1 MPLWAFLKRR
11 GRNIHSLVRTGRVAE
26 IRRLLAENP
35 DLIVARTDFGATPLH
50 CAAYEGHTEV
60 VRLLLDLGADT
71 RAEDDNGQT
80 ALDIARATESAEVVR
95 ILTDHAQGHV
105 PRAASESRVEDTAER
120 TIYDFFISYKSENV
134 DLARTVADH
143 LTASGQKVWFAEYEI
158 LLYDRDQFE
167 MEIDDGIRHS
177 RYGLVFL
184 NDIYA
189 TSKHCG
195 REIAQ
200 LQAQKPEYVLIV
212 RIPDQGVLKGRFEE
226 IPIDRAVEACRRHDR
241 SEFKGILDTLGIK
254 AGESGMGRMFSIGS
268 VLAKALPEN
277 KLLDAGS
284 DVNAVLG
291 FVEARTKRP
300 IVKMASQAAGRDSFW
315 GSLLGADFSL
325 DVSGWR
331 RIDPGSRAI
340 IDKGQGAQFER
351 AVGKERL
358 LVNLYFDRD
367 MSEEGKSRLKP
378 PSPDDRELYDTLREY
393 AKKHM
398 TRLNARIRG
407 VHLLFH
413 GGLSQLALTYQLP
426 GYWTRKYS
434 VTVNHPQIGKPVE
447 FVFTFGF
454 TGSFEGYCLN
464 THLMDSF
471 MESLKW
477 D

>member
-1 MPLWAFLKRR
+1 MALGIFRR
-11 GRNIHSLVRTGRVAE
+11 RRDSDIHSLARAGRVAE
-26 IRRLLAENP
+26 IRRLLAKDP
-35 DLIVARTDFGATPLH
+35 DLIGARTDFGATPLH
-50 CAAYEGHTEV
+50 CAAWEGHAEV
-60 VRLLLDLGADT
+60 VRLLLGLGADT
-71 RAEDDNGQT
+71 KAEDDNGQT
-80 ALDIARATESAEVVR
+80 ALDIARATRNADVVR
-95 ILTDHAQGHV
+95 ILTDHAKGPG
-105 PRAASESRVEDTAER
+105 PRAASESKTGDTAKR

-134 DLARTVADH
+134 DLARAVADH
-143 LTASGQKVWFAEYEI
+143 LTASGHRVWFAEYEI

-189 TSKHCG
+189 ASRHCG

-200 LQAQKPEYVLIV
+200 LEAQKPDFVLIV
-212 RIPDQGVLKGRFEE
+212 RVPDQGLWKGRFEE

-241 SEFKGILDTLGIK
+241 SEFKNILDTLGVQN
-254 AGESGMGRMFSIGS
+254 AESGKGRMFSVGS
-268 VLAKALPEN
+268 VLAKAHRDN
-277 KLLDAGS
+277 TLLDESS
-284 DVNAVLG
+284 DANAVLG

-300 IVKMASQAAGRDSFW
+300 VVRMASPAAGKDSFW

-331 RIDPGSRAI
+331 TTDPGSRAI

-351 AVGKERL
+351 AAGKARL
-358 LVNLYFDRD
+358 LANLYFDRD

-378 PSPDDRELYDTLREY
+378 PSRDDRELYDALREY

-398 TRLNARIRG
+398 TRLNAKIRG

-413 GGLSQLALTYQLP
+413 GGYSQLALTYQLP

-434 VTVNHPQIGKPVE
+434 VTVNHPQFGKPVE
-447 FVFTFGF
+447 FVFTFGY

-471 MESLKW
+471 VKSLKW